1 MIKTGK
7 RVRHLRK
14 FSEEFKLKVVADY
27 ESGKF
32 GIRELEKMY
41 QISNVNIYN
50 WVYKYSKYNNKSI
63 QIVEMKD
70 SQSKYMTDLEKK
82 VKELERAVGQKQM
95 QIDYLERMITIAGE
109 EYSID
114 IKKNSNTPQ
123 FGGSK
128 NIKKK

>member
-41 QISNVNIYN
+41 QINNANIYN
-50 WVYKYSKYNNKSI
+50 WVYKYSKYNKKSI

>member
-32 GIRELEKMY
+32 GITELEKMY
-41 QISNVNIYN
+41 QINNANIYN
-50 WVYKYSKYNNKSI
+50 WVYKYSKYNKKSI

-95 QIDYLERMITIAGE
+95 RIDYLERMITIAGE

-114 IKKNSNTPQ
+114 IKKNLNTPQ

>member
-41 QISNVNIYN
+41 QINNANIYN
-50 WVYKYSKYNNKSI
+50 WVYKYSKYNKKSI

-82 VKELERAVGQKQM
+82 VKELERAVGQKQN
-95 QIDYLERMITIAGE
+95 A
-109 EYSID
+109 
-114 IKKNSNTPQ
+114 N
-123 FGGSK
+123 
-128 NIKKK
+128 